1 MEASANS
8 MAVSRTYAADLVFSS
23 FGPLTN
29 YRMMCERRSI
39 HTFVKLDRLAEDSV
53 LLAPLGDLMRITVS
67 ETSGG

>member
-8 MAVSRTYAADLVFSS
+8 MAVSRTYAADLVFFNVRAAHQLPDDVRASI
-23 FGPLTN
+23 GPPF
-29 YRMMCERRSI
+29 R
-39 HTFVKLDRLAEDSV
+39 KLDRLAEDSV

>member
-8 MAVSRTYAADLVFSS
+8 MAVSRTYAADLVLSS

-29 YRMMCERRSI
+29 CRMMCEPIGPPFR
-39 HTFVKLDRLAEDSV
+39 KLDRLAEDSV